1 MEALFAYP
9 ESSVMFT
16 FAIVVVV
23 LVSVFKEDFFR
34 PSTLYFLVQMIMLGV
49 SYMKFLP
56 MMSDFNYSTW
66 LVWGGGMFCFMVGC
80 YMTDFAWR
88 SYGGP
93 PLQKTLSVHGTYN
106 WVCHFFF
113 SFTAFAYFLVGVFGV
128 ISVTGNLVLLTD
140 NPSIWLTGKDNDVL
154 KYADFFTTGAMV
166 VGLFAVASFKSMN
179 PVRWVRYASRFMVV
193 FTIVLSFMTYPSRGI
208 NMLCIGMFMI
218 LFNYLRGRFS
228 WPSLAVVTVLVC
240 VFFVA
245 VASLKGQYGN
255 SDITDSK
262 NAKDVSLLLYKYVAN
277 NYWNLDYAFNRMSDV
292 PEHDWTYGIDA
303 FFGVTH
309 LMHIGDGIQQSFGWD
324 SPYNESV
331 IKCTG
336 FKTIPYLWDAYKD
349 FGLPG
354 IFLLPFFFGVL
365 FTFCYHKMAIAK
377 SPFMLLLTAT
387 FMMWIILWNFTT
399 GYKQSMYWVW
409 MFFFFFVCTVS
420 SGRTILTREKD
431 DDSLDC
437 DKSVLPLHSLIADE
451 ISEQDCGQ
459 QEVTGKSK

>member
-1 MEALFAYP
+1 MEALLAYP

-16 FAIVVVV
+16 LAIVAIV

-93 PLQKTLSVHGTYN
+93 PLQKTLSVHGEYD
-106 WVCHFFF
+106 WVCHFLL
-113 SFTAFAYFLVGVFGV
+113 SFLALAYFLVGVFGV
-128 ISVTGNLVLLTD
+128 ISVTGNLVLFTD
-140 NPSIWLTGKDNDVL
+140 NPSIWLTGKDNEVL

-193 FTIVLSFMTYPSRGI
+193 FTIALSFMTYPSRGI
-208 NMLCIGMFMI
+208 NMLCIGMFII

-228 WPSLAVVTVLVC
+228 WPSLAIVTVLVC

-255 SDITDSK
+255 SDITDGK
-262 NAKDVSLLLYKYVAN
+262 NAKEAALLLYRYVAN
-277 NYWNLDYAFNRMSDV
+277 NYWNLDYAFNRMSDI
-292 PEHDWTYGIDA
+292 PEHEWTYGIDA

-324 SPYNESV
+324 SPFNESV

-336 FKTIPYLWDAYKD
+336 FNTIPYLWDAYKD

-365 FTFCYHKMAIAK
+365 FTFCYHKMAVAK
-377 SPFMLLLTAT
+377 SPFMLLLTAMS
-387 FMMWIILWNFTT
+387 MMWIILWNFTT

-420 SGRTILTREKD
+420 SGRTILSPDSD
-431 DDSLDC
+431 DG
-437 DKSVLPLHSLIADE
+437 DKSTSPLHSLNADE
-451 ISEQDCGQ
+451 ISE
-459 QEVTGKSK
+459 

>member
-1 MEALFAYP
+1 MEALLAYP

-16 FAIVVVV
+16 LAIVAIV

-66 LVWGGGMFCFMVGC
+66 LVWGGGMFCFLVGC

-93 PLQKTLSVHGTYN
+93 PLQKTLSVHGEYD
-106 WVCHFFF
+106 WVCHFFL
-113 SFTAFAYFLVGVFGV
+113 SFLALAYFLVGVFGV
-128 ISVTGNLVLLTD
+128 ISVTGNLVLFTD
-140 NPSIWLTGKDNDVL
+140 NPSIWLTGKDNEVL

-179 PVRWVRYASRFMVV
+179 PVRWVRHASRFMVV

-208 NMLCIGMFMI
+208 NMLCIGMFLI

-228 WPSLAVVTVLVC
+228 WPSLALVTVLVC

-255 SDITDSK
+255 SDITDGK
-262 NAKDVSLLLYKYVAN
+262 NAKEAVLLLYRYVAN
-277 NYWNLDYAFNRMSDV
+277 NYWNLDYAFNRMSDI
-292 PEHDWTYGIDA
+292 PEHEWTYGIDA

-336 FKTIPYLWDAYKD
+336 FNTIPYLWDAYKD

-354 IFLLPFFFGVL
+354 VFLLPFFFGVL
-365 FTFCYHKMAIAK
+365 FTFCYHKMATAK
-377 SPFMLLLTAT
+377 TPLMLLLTAMS
-387 FMMWIILWNFTT
+387 MMWIILWNFTT

-420 SGRTILTREKD
+420 SGRTILSPDSEVIGEKNANSVD
-431 DDSLDC
+431 G
-437 DKSVLPLHSLIADE
+437 DKSISPLHSLIADE
-451 ISEQDCGQ
+451 ISE
-459 QEVTGKSK
+459 

>member
-9 ESSVMFT
+9 ESSVMLT
-16 FAIVVVV
+16 LAIVAIV
-23 LVSVFKEDFFR
+23 LVSIFKEDFFR

-66 LVWGGGMFCFMVGC
+66 LVWGGGMFCFLVGC

-93 PLQKTLSVHGTYN
+93 PLQKTLSVHGEYN
-106 WVCHFFF
+106 WVCHFFL
-113 SFTAFAYFLVGVFGV
+113 SFLALAYFLVGVFGV

-140 NPSIWLTGKDNDVL
+140 NPSIWLTGKDNEVL

-193 FTIVLSFMTYPSRGI
+193 FTIALSFMTYPSRGI
-208 NMLCIGMFMI
+208 NMLCIGMFLI

-228 WPSLAVVTVLVC
+228 WPSLAIVTVLVC

-255 SDITDSK
+255 SDITDGK
-262 NAKDVSLLLYKYVAN
+262 NAKEAALLLYRYVAN
-277 NYWNLDYAFNRMSDV
+277 NYWNLDYAFNRMSDI
-292 PEHDWTYGIDA
+292 PEHEWTYGIDA

-309 LMHIGDGIQQSFGWD
+309 LMHIGDGIQRSFGWD
-324 SPYNESV
+324 SPFNESV
-331 IKCTG
+331 IKCIG
-336 FKTIPYLWDAYKD
+336 FNTIPYLWMRTRTLGSRAY
-349 FGLPG
+349 
-354 IFLLPFFFGVL
+354 
-365 FTFCYHKMAIAK
+365 
-377 SPFMLLLTAT
+377 
-387 FMMWIILWNFTT
+387 
-399 GYKQSMYWVW
+399 
-409 MFFFFFVCTVS
+409 S
-420 SGRTILTREKD
+420 SCRF
-431 DDSLDC
+431 SLAC
-437 DKSVLPLHSLIADE
+437 SLHSAIIRWPLPRPL
-451 ISEQDCGQ
+451 SCYL
-459 QEVTGKSK
+459 

>member
-1 MEALFAYP
+1 MVTRNLGTQMSYRP
-9 ESSVMFT
+9 
-16 FAIVVVV
+16 
-23 LVSVFKEDFFR
+23 FF
-34 PSTLYFLVQMIMLGV
+34 L
-49 SYMKFLP
+49 
-56 MMSDFNYSTW
+56 
-66 LVWGGGMFCFMVGC
+66 
-80 YMTDFAWR
+80 
-88 SYGGP
+88 
-93 PLQKTLSVHGTYN
+93 
-106 WVCHFFF
+106 

-128 ISVTGNLVLLTD
+128 ISVAGNLVLLTD

-262 NAKDVSLLLYKYVAN
+262 NAKEAALLLYKYVAN

-336 FKTIPYLWDAYKD
+336 FNTIPYLWDAYKD

-431 DDSLDC
+431 DNSLDC

>member
-16 FAIVVVV
+16 LAIVVVA

-56 MMSDFNYSTW
+56 MMSDFNSSTW

-324 SPYNESV
+324 
-331 IKCTG
+331 
-336 FKTIPYLWDAYKD
+336 
-349 FGLPG
+349 
-354 IFLLPFFFGVL
+354 
-365 FTFCYHKMAIAK
+365 
-377 SPFMLLLTAT
+377 
-387 FMMWIILWNFTT
+387 
-399 GYKQSMYWVW
+399 
-409 MFFFFFVCTVS
+409 
-420 SGRTILTREKD
+420 
-431 DDSLDC
+431 
-437 DKSVLPLHSLIADE
+437 
-451 ISEQDCGQ
+451 
-459 QEVTGKSK
+459 

>member
-9 ESSVMFT
+9 ESSVMLT
-16 FAIVVVV
+16 LAIVAIV

-66 LVWGGGMFCFMVGC
+66 LVWGGGMFCFLVGC

-93 PLQKTLSVHGTYN
+93 PLQKTLSVHGEYN
-106 WVCHFFF
+106 WVCHFFL
-113 SFTAFAYFLVGVFGV
+113 SFLALAYFLVGVFGV

-140 NPSIWLTGKDNDVL
+140 NPSIWLTGKDNEVL

-193 FTIVLSFMTYPSRGI
+193 LTIVLSFMTYPSRGI
-208 NMLCIGMFMI
+208 NMLCIGMFLI

-228 WPSLAVVTVLVC
+228 WPSLAIVTVLVC

-255 SDITDSK
+255 SDITDGK
-262 NAKDVSLLLYKYVAN
+262 NAKEAALLLYRYVAN
-277 NYWNLDYAFNRMSDV
+277 NYWNLDYAFNRMSDI
-292 PEHDWTYGIDA
+292 PEHEWTYGIDA

-309 LMHIGDGIQQSFGWD
+309 LMHIGDGIQRSFGWD
-324 SPYNESV
+324 SPFNESV
-331 IKCTG
+331 IKCIG
-336 FKTIPYLWDAYKD
+336 FNTIPYLWDAYKD

-365 FTFCYHKMAIAK
+365 FTFCYHKMAVAK
-377 SPFMLLLTAT
+377 SPFMLLLTAMS
-387 FMMWIILWNFTT
+387 MMWIILWNFTT

-420 SGRTILTREKD
+420 SGRTILSPEKD
-431 DDSLDC
+431 DNYADC
-437 DKSVLPLHSLIADE
+437 DETASPLHSFVADK
-451 ISEQDCGQ
+451 
-459 QEVTGKSK
+459 VPK

>member
-16 FAIVVVV
+16 LAIVAIV

-66 LVWGGGMFCFMVGC
+66 LVWGGGMFCFLVGC

-93 PLQKTLSVHGTYN
+93 PLQKTLSVHGEYN
-106 WVCHFFF
+106 WVCHFFL
-113 SFTAFAYFLVGVFGV
+113 SFLALAYFLVGVFGV

-140 NPSIWLTGKDNDVL
+140 NPSIWLTGKDNEVL

-179 PVRWVRYASRFMVV
+179 SVRWVRYASRFMVV
-193 FTIVLSFMTYPSRGI
+193 LTIVLSFMTYPSRGI
-208 NMLCIGMFMI
+208 NMLCIGMFLI

-228 WPSLAVVTVLVC
+228 WPSLAIVTVLVC

-255 SDITDSK
+255 SDITDGK
-262 NAKDVSLLLYKYVAN
+262 NAKEAAFLLYRYVAN
-277 NYWNLDYAFNRMSDV
+277 NYWNLDYAFNRMSDI
-292 PEHDWTYGIDA
+292 PEHEWTYGIDA

-309 LMHIGDGIQQSFGWD
+309 LMHIGDGIQRSFGWD
-324 SPYNESV
+324 SPFNESV
-331 IKCTG
+331 IKCIG
-336 FKTIPYLWDAYKD
+336 FNTIPYLWDAYKD

-365 FTFCYHKMAIAK
+365 FTFCYHKMAVAK
-377 SPFMLLLTAT
+377 SPFMLLLTAMS
-387 FMMWIILWNFTT
+387 MMWIILWNFTT

-420 SGRTILTREKD
+420 SGRTILSPEKD
-431 DDSLDC
+431 DNYADC
-437 DKSVLPLHSLIADE
+437 DKSVLPLHSLIADK
-451 ISEQDCGQ
+451 
-459 QEVTGKSK
+459 VPK

>member
-1 MEALFAYP
+1 MEALLAYP

-16 FAIVVVV
+16 LAIVAIV

-66 LVWGGGMFCFMVGC
+66 LVWGGGMFCFLVGC

-93 PLQKTLSVHGTYN
+93 PLQKTLSVHGEYD
-106 WVCHFFF
+106 WVCHFLL
-113 SFTAFAYFLVGVFGV
+113 SFLALAYFLVGVFGV
-128 ISVTGNLVLLTD
+128 ISVTGNLVLFTD
-140 NPSIWLTGKDNDVL
+140 NPSIWLTGKDNEVL

-193 FTIVLSFMTYPSRGI
+193 FTIALSFMTYPSRGI
-208 NMLCIGMFMI
+208 NMLCIGMFII

-228 WPSLAVVTVLVC
+228 WPSLAIVTVLVC

-255 SDITDSK
+255 SDITDGK
-262 NAKDVSLLLYKYVAN
+262 NAKEAALLLYRYVAN
-277 NYWNLDYAFNRMSDV
+277 NYWNLDYAFNRMSDI
-292 PEHDWTYGIDA
+292 PEHEWTYGIDA

-324 SPYNESV
+324 SPFNESV
-331 IKCTG
+331 IKCIG
-336 FKTIPYLWDAYKD
+336 FNTIPYLWDAYKD

-377 SPFMLLLTAT
+377 TPFMLLLTAMS
-387 FMMWIILWNFTT
+387 MMWIILWNFTT

-420 SGRTILTREKD
+420 SGRTILSPDSD
-431 DDSLDC
+431 DG
-437 DKSVLPLHSLIADE
+437 DKSASPLHSLNADE
-451 ISEQDCGQ
+451 ISE
-459 QEVTGKSK
+459 